1 MSLKELLENQR
12 HNVKRLKVNVIEE
25 VRKGLYIIED
35 DSTAALFEAIE
46 EHCQLIEVNKA
57 LDIAQPVAKSRN
69 TIKLKNHLNTF
80 RKTKKFDI
88 KNNHEKLIEE
98 LGNVAKKEER
108 VKVNETPKYENNV
121 ISYEDSIRG
130 STWKKER
137 GWADKILL
145 AVKRRHLKLN
155 LDDLTRGDGNCF
167 MTSVLQQLRRKTLF
181 QKIPADLQDI
191 VKKIDHQSFR
201 SMVKNFVE
209 KSKTSEVKEIKEM
222 YNMAETKPWRKYCS

>member
-88 KNNHEKLIEE
+88 KN
-98 LGNVAKKEER
+98 
-108 VKVNETPKYENNV
+108 KYQG
-121 ISYEDSIRG
+121 I
-130 STWKKER
+130 
-137 GWADKILL
+137 
-145 AVKRRHLKLN
+145 
-155 LDDLTRGDGNCF
+155 
-167 MTSVLQQLRRKTLF
+167 
-181 QKIPADLQDI
+181 
-191 VKKIDHQSFR
+191 
-201 SMVKNFVE
+201 
-209 KSKTSEVKEIKEM
+209 
-222 YNMAETKPWRKYCS
+222 